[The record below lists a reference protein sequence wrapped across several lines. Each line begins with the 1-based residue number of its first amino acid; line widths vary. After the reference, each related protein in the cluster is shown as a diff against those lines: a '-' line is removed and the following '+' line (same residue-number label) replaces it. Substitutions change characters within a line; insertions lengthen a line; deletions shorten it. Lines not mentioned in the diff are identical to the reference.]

1 MASFNELEYD
11 KRTELLHIGAGC
23 ILHEV
28 DMALQAPDINRF
40 IVDSSPDLRVGV
52 SNFLLGGG
60 YSLYTNEHGLG
71 IDNIVEVEMVLPTG
85 EICVASSKE
94 QPELFFAVKVRM
106 NSEVIVLLIQ
116 KQGGGNNFG
125 VVTSFTV
132 KTHPRKK
139 AYVRICL
146 YHANILHS
154 NL

>member
-52 SNFLLGGG
+52 SGFLLGEG
-60 YSLYTNEHGLG
+60 YSLYTDEHGLG